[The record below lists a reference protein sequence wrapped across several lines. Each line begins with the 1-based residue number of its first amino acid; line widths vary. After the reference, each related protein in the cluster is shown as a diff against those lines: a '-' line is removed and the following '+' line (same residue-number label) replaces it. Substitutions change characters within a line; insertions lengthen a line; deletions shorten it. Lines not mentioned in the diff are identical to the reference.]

1 VSHSEVSGDDLL
13 APLYQPGGADDPIPT
28 YRNVLERCPV
38 SHSVNSYGKA
48 SVALAD
54 YADVLWAFRHP
65 EVFSS
70 RGEALD
76 MGQEQLL
83 VPLQVDPPMHT
94 RYRRL
99 LNPWFLPRSL
109 APMEPDVRTLVN
121 EIIDGFAAKGE
132 CDFHEDFATPLPST
146 VFLRLMGLP
155 LSDLPRFLAWRD
167 DTIRPDVEPGDYEGA
182 QRLRKAAGKA
192 VNAYFETAI
201 AERRANPTD
210 DLMTEIVQS
219 RIDGEELTDTEL
231 LGIFHLV
238 LLGGLDTVTATLDC
252 MIEYLATHTGQR
264 DRLIA
269 DPSLIPGAIE
279 EMLRHESPV
288 MTMPRIVAQEH
299 EMGGVELHPGDQV
312 MLVLGAA
319 NVDDDQFDD
328 AESVDFERAPN
339 KHLAFGGGNHLCLG
353 AHLARL
359 ELRIA
364 LEELHRRLPDY
375 AIAPGTTLH
384 HSAGIRQADSLPLV
398 FTASPV
404 AARRAREDQ
413 GQEPLLEG

>member
-1 VSHSEVSGDDLL
+1 
-13 APLYQPGGADDPIPT
+13 
-28 YRNVLERCPV
+28 
-38 SHSVNSYGKA
+38 
-48 SVALAD
+48 
-54 YADVLWAFRHP
+54 
-65 EVFSS
+65 
-70 RGEALD
+70 
-76 MGQEQLL
+76 
-83 VPLQVDPPMHT
+83 
-94 RYRRL
+94 
-99 LNPWFLPRSL
+99 
-109 APMEPDVRTLVN
+109 
-121 EIIDGFAAKGE
+121 
-132 CDFHEDFATPLPST
+132 
-146 VFLRLMGLP
+146 
-155 LSDLPRFLAWRD
+155 
-167 DTIRPDVEPGDYEGA
+167 
-182 QRLRKAAGKA
+182 
-192 VNAYFETAI
+192 
-201 AERRANPTD
+201 
-210 DLMTEIVQS
+210 
-219 RIDGEELTDTEL
+219 
-231 LGIFHLV
+231 
-238 LLGGLDTVTATLDC
+238 
-252 MIEYLATHTGQR
+252 
-264 DRLIA
+264 
-269 DPSLIPGAIE
+269 
-279 EMLRHESPV
+279 